1 MNRYFLLLLSCFLSH
16 MIYSQGRV
24 IEVVVIGE
32 WNGTHVTM
40 EDFNKIPKRFKLK
53 PEAIR
58 VDYVDNLKFLKEN
71 GLTYKYPTSRA
82 ILYLNLYENW
92 EEVEN
97 WDEERFLGFAN
108 LLFDLGE
115 VYSEKLNQL
124 IHNYEMYDDINEE
137 GRKLRAEFNDF
148 MGKVKLET
156 DLGNDPEK
164 LAFWRD
170 YISQELRQIKSLYS
184 SSDFPLPNFQFSR
197 IESKATLGLG
207 SIYTGN
213 GLTEFIDPSF
223 LGLSTSLALG
233 FHRSEVNFSINMNS
247 GTILQSHGSKNEWKE
262 GERTVLYVSD
272 LTYGYKIFRS
282 EKFNI
287 IPVIGLSF
295 MSLENTISDQEIEDD
310 SYEKLRYRSTLPVVG
325 IHFDYYLNRSISVNY
340 NEFREKPFNEKT
352 KTGGIFIRMKT
363 IYGNFNFNPVMN
375 GSYHGIILSL
385 GYDF

>member
-1 MNRYFLLLLSCFLSH
+1 

-32 WNGTHVTM
+32 WNDTHVTM
-40 EDFNKIPKRFKLK
+40 EDFNKIPKRFKLT

-71 GLTYKYPTSRA
+71 GLTYKYPVSRA

-97 WDEERFLGFAN
+97 GDEERFLGIAN

-115 VYSEKLNQL
+115 VYSEKFNQL
-124 IHNYEMYDDINEE
+124 IHNFEMYDDINEE
-137 GRKLRAEFNDF
+137 GRKLRAEFNDL
-148 MGKVKLET
+148 MRKVKLET

-164 LAFWRD
+164 MAFWRD
-170 YISQELRQIKSLYS
+170 YISQELRQIKSMSS

-197 IESKATLGLG
+197 IETKATLGLG
-207 SIYTGN
+207 NINTGY

-223 LGLSTSLALG
+223 LGLSTSFAISLY
-233 FHRSEVNFSINMNS
+233 RSEVNLSINLNS
-247 GTILQSHGSKNEWKE
+247 GAILQSHGSKNEWKE
-262 GERTVLYVSD
+262 GERAGLYVSD

-295 MSLENTISDQEIEDD
+295 MSLENAITDQEIEDD

-352 KTGGIFIRMKT
+352 KTGGIFIRLKT
-363 IYGNFNFNPVMN
+363 IYGNFNFNPAMN
-375 GSYHGIILSL
+375 GRYHGIFLTL